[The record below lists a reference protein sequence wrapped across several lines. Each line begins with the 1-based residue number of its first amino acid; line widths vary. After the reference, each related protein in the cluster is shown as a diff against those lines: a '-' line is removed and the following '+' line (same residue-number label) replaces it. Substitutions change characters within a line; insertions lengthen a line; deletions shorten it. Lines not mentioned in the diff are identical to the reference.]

1 MNKSDLNNLHD
12 SDVLELLDLVR
23 EHGKNPDLWF
33 KLSDMISTDVE
44 SGLFE
49 EEYVIV
55 WQDMEFNYH
64 QREPHNRVFNGSHAA
79 DMYRLGIVKDG
90 QPNFKSYEV
99 MRKRDFD
106 YLQKQLTNDNQ

>member
-1 MNKSDLNNLHD
+1 MNKNDLNNLHD

-33 KLSDMISTDVE
+33 KLSDMISAQD
-44 SGLFE
+44 
-49 EEYVIV
+49 YVIV

-64 QREPHNRVFNGSHAA
+64 MMTGSRV
-79 DMYRLGIVKDG
+79 
-90 QPNFKSYEV
+90 FKSYEDAESINRTIADKRTEV

-106 YLQKQLTNDNQ
+106 FLQKQQLTNDETN

>member
-1 MNKSDLNNLHD
+1 MCMDGLNLHD

-44 SGLFE
+44 E
-49 EEYVIV
+49 TEYVIV

-64 QREPHNRVFNGSHAA
+64 RMTGSRVFKSFEDAESINRTLA
-79 DMYRLGIVKDG
+79 DKRT
-90 QPNFKSYEV
+90 EV

-106 YLQKQLTNDNQ
+106 FLQKQQLNNDETN